1 MQATNLLNLRP
12 GRDTRRRDSVSCR
25 LSCSKNYWARAC
37 SLAGPLDG
45 EGPIP
50 LGHINAL
57 RVSSTGRSPTGT
69 RVATGALLHPARCL
83 AQTWI
88 AAACRLHTH
97 SCPLVPARRC
107 TDPTQCCYSTCWAS
121 GWRDFGNTSGNY
133 TCPATAEARGMTDGS
148 ICFGCDRSQCCT
160 PKCGLS
166 GFVNQSTCPA
176 GIQFLGESHMCWSS
190 GAQSAGVCSQ
200 SDCCPQT
207 CSGAGYN
214 SSGSGAKQCPTGMAY
229 RTNDFFYCTTVDC
242 SDAECCGAPAPSSGP
257 ATCWAS
263 GFRDSTAATMT
274 GARHAGQRP

>member
-1 MQATNLLNLRP
+1 MAR
-12 GRDTRRRDSVSCR
+12 GRFHWDKALPCGSAAPVAVRR
-25 LSCSKNYWARAC
+25 
-37 SLAGPLDG
+37 
-45 EGPIP
+45 
-50 LGHINAL
+50 
-57 RVSSTGRSPTGT
+57 
-69 RVATGALLHPARCL
+69 ALLWRSVRCCTQPRCL

-88 AAACRLHTH
+88 GDAAACRLHTH
-97 SCPLVPARRC
+97 SCPLVLARRC
-107 TDPTQCCYSTCWAS
+107 AESTQCCYSTCWAS
-121 GWRDFGNTSGNY
+121 GWRDFGNASGTY
-133 TCPATAEARGMTDGS
+133 TCPATAEARGMTDIAMCSMG
-148 ICFGCDRSQCCT
+148 GCNQAECCW

-176 GIQFLGESHMCWSS
+176 GIQFMGESHMCSSS

-274 GARHAGQRP
+274 GARYAGQRPWP